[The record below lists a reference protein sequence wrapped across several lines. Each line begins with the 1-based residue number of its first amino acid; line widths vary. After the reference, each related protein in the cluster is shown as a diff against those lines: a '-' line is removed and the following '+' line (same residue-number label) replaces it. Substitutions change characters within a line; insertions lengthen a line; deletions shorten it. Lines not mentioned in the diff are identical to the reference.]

1 MLKSNGSN
9 SSSSSPVYNIY
20 FLKGVGMQWCV
31 DAATVSQT
39 KSDTMCAADW
49 IYLDTSDALRAVLI
63 LERER
68 ERERGERREGK

>member
-1 MLKSNGSN
+1 
-9 SSSSSPVYNIY
+9 
-20 FLKGVGMQWCV
+20 MQWCV

-39 KSDTMCAADW
+39 KSDTMCAADG

-68 ERERGERREGK
+68 GERRERENNTHTHTLSAKCDSGRS

>member
-1 MLKSNGSN
+1 
-9 SSSSSPVYNIY
+9 
-20 FLKGVGMQWCV
+20 MQWCV

-68 ERERGERREGK
+68 EGERGERREGK